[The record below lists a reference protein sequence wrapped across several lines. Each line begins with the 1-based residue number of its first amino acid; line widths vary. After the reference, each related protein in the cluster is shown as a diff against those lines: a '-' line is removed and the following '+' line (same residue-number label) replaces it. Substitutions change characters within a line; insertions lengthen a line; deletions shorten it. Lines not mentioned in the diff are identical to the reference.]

1 MYNPFV
7 RFTEEILSSLQQE
20 GKHFLVLQRF
30 EWPRLSR
37 STTFL
42 VTPYVDIERAKDHEQ
57 NLKEKEGKL
66 LDISKDVDKLLGL
79 IKKGTGYHLFLDRFK
94 ETNWNKR
101 MLKEYE
107 RNIVNY
113 LRSKTAFTRQD
124 SIDIN
129 FTLKFGRLIAEVRA
143 KDKSLDVTAFEL
155 IK

>member
-7 RFTEEILSSLQQE
+7 PFSEEILSSLQKDGIQ
-20 GKHFLVLQRF
+20 FLVLQRF
-30 EWPRLSR
+30 EWPGLSR

-42 VTPYVDIERAKDHEQ
+42 ITPYAEIEQAVVHEHY
-57 NLKEKEGKL
+57 LKEKEGKL
-66 LDISKDVDKLLGL
+66 LDVSTDADKVLALLKQGS
-79 IKKGTGYHLFLDRFK
+79 GFNLFLDRFK

-107 RNIVNY
+107 RKIVNY
-113 LRSKTAFTRQD
+113 LRSRTAFTRQD

-129 FTLKFGRLIAEVRA
+129 FTLKYGRLIAEVRA
-143 KDKSLDVTAFEL
+143 KDKSLDVEAIEL

>member
-7 RFTEEILSSLQQE
+7 PFTEEILNALLQD

-30 EWPRLSR
+30 EWPRLNR
-37 STTFL
+37 ATTFL
-42 VTPYVDIERAKDHEQ
+42 VTPYAQIELAREHEQ

-66 LDISKDVDKLLGL
+66 LDISKDEGKVIALL
-79 IKKGTGYHLFLDRFK
+79 KKETGYYLFLDRFK

-101 MLKEYE
+101 MLKVYE

-113 LRSKTAFTRQD
+113 LRSRSTFTRHD

-129 FTLKFGRLIAEVRA
+129 FTLKYGRLIAEVRA
-143 KDKSLDVTAFEL
+143 KDKSLDVAAFEL

>member
-7 RFTEEILSSLQQE
+7 PFTEDILRSLKQD
-20 GKHFLVLQRF
+20 GMHFIVLQRF
-30 EWPRLSR
+30 EWPRLNR
-37 STTFL
+37 ATTFL
-42 VTPYVDIERAKDHEQ
+42 VTPYAHIELAKEHEH

-66 LDISKDVDKLLGL
+66 LDISKDVDKVFALL
-79 IKKGTGYHLFLDRFK
+79 KKETGYHLFLDRFK

-101 MLKEYE
+101 MLKVYE

-113 LRSKTAFTRQD
+113 LRSRSTFTRHD

-143 KDKSLDVTAFEL
+143 TDKSLDVPAFEL